1 MSLCLNYIAN
11 QKIVYFWVMA
21 AWKTTT
27 RRHVSKGLFTPK
39 DQTISKKD
47 ADKHQSKISLSLDVN
62 GP

>member
-1 MSLCLNYIAN
+1 M
-11 QKIVYFWVMA
+11 YFWGMA

-27 RRHVSKGLFTPK
+27 RRHMSKGLFTPK

-47 ADKHQSKISLSLDVN
+47 ADKHQSKFSLSLDVN